1 MSSSPEEGAH
11 YKEKRTKV
19 NRRFKAEEDE
29 LLRELVMKYGE
40 NDWKRISKLMK
51 NRSVRQCKDRWLQYL
66 SPAANRTPWT
76 VSEETELL
84 SLVKKFGKDWKIIA
98 YSFPGRPISQLRNK
112 YKTVE
117 GRYLNKP
124 IKEKATNVKVDLPK
138 KVIKAENTNNSDLIV
153 KETNEDRNIF
163 DIFQDPFFDF
173 NGDALEDLS
182 FSNCW
187 FE

>member
-1 MSSSPEEGAH
+1 MSSSSEEVQQV
-11 YKEKRTKV
+11 YKEKRTKI

-29 LLRELVMKYGE
+29 LLRELVLKYGE

-66 SPAANRTPWT
+66 SPNANRTPWT

-117 GRYLNKP
+117 GRYLTKP
-124 IKEKATNVKVDLPK
+124 KKEKTVNIEIPK
-138 KVIKAENTNNSDLIV
+138 KVVEKENPELIV
-153 KETNEDRNIF
+153 KETEEDNNMV
-163 DIFQDPFFDF
+163 DIFQDSFFDF
-173 NGDALEDLS
+173 NEDTLEDLS
-182 FSNCW
+182 FCNCW